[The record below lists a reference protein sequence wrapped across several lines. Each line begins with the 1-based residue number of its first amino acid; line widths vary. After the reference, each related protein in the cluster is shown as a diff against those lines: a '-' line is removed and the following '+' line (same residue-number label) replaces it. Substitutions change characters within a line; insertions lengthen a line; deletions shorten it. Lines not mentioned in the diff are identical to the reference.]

1 MLEVLIAIIV
11 LIGVGYAISKKQNA
25 TIVLAVGGLAL
36 LFASVILGHP
46 VLSPEETTGLAF
58 LDPFKKVE
66 LVFIKNLGNVGL
78 TIMILFGFS
87 SYMNLIGANEVTVDL
102 MTRPL
107 NKIKSKYLLIPI
119 IFLLGNLLALVVP
132 SASSLAVLLMATLF
146 PVLTRVGVS
155 PLAAGAV
162 ITTAA
167 TIMPTPLGA
176 DNILAAETFGM
187 PLMDYVGAHAKIS
200 IPTIFIMAIA
210 HYFWQK
216 YLDKKDSGVVGKIDQ
231 SKVAKLSE
239 NLPPKYYAVLPI
251 LPLIL
256 VLFFS
261 LVLDMEV
268 GLVTISIVSLVIAVI
283 VEAIRKRNFVQ
294 VSKDINEFFKGMGN
308 GLAMVVTLLV
318 AASLLVEGL
327 KALGIVDMIMNSVQ
341 DLNGAGIILVL
352 AFSGITALIG
362 FISGSGLAVFYA
374 SIELLPGL
382 AAGVGVSGAMISLPM
397 QMVANLIRSISPVAA
412 CVIIVCSLTGTSPM
426 NIVKR
431 TSVPIIT
438 GIISVLLLSILTF
451 S

>member
-1 MLEVLIAIIV
+1 MIEVIIAIAV
-11 LIGVGYAISKKQNA
+11 LIGVGYLISKKYNS
-25 TIVLAVGGLAL
+25 TIVLAIGGIAL
-36 LFASVILGHP
+36 LFAAIALGHP
-46 VLSPEETTGLAF
+46 VLSPEETTGIMW

-66 LVFIKNLGNVGL
+66 LLFIKNLGNVGL
-78 TIMILFGFS
+78 TIMVLFGFS
-87 SYMNLIGANEVTVDL
+87 SYMSLIGANEVTVDL

-107 NKIKSKYLLIPI
+107 NKMKSKYLLIPV
-119 IFLLGNLLALVVP
+119 IFLLGNLLSLVVP

-176 DNILAAETFGM
+176 DNVLAAETFGV
-187 PLMDYVGAHAKIS
+187 PLMEYVTAHAKIS
-200 IPTIFIMAIA
+200 IPTMILIAIA

-216 YLDKKDSGVVGKIDQ
+216 YLDKKDKDKGLGKIDE
-231 SKVAKLSE
+231 SKIKKLSE
-239 NLPPKYYAVLPI
+239 NLPPKYYALLPI

-256 VLFFS
+256 VLFFT
-261 LVLDMEV
+261 LVLDIEV
-268 GLVTISIVSLVIAVI
+268 GLVTITVISLIISVI
-283 VEAIRKRNFVQ
+283 VEALRKKDFAV
-294 VSKDINEFFKGMGN
+294 VSKEVGEFFKGMGN

-341 DLNGAGIILVL
+341 NLQGAGLILML
-352 AFSGITALIG
+352 AFSGVTALIG

-374 SIELLPGL
+374 AIELLPGM
-382 AAGVGVSGAMISLPM
+382 ATSVGVNGVMLALPM
-397 QMVANLIRSISPVAA
+397 QMIANLIRSISPVAA
-412 CVIIVCSLTGTSPM
+412 VVIIVCSLTGTDPLK
-426 NIVKR
+426 IVKR

-438 GIISVLLLSILTF
+438 GIISVLILSAIML
-451 S
+451 